1 MSRFKFLHTLVSAL
15 LVISISTTT
24 SAQRVS
30 GLSRQA
36 AGIKRIADTLS
47 PGSRISVIP
56 FHGAERYGTFV
67 SNDSE
72 SFTFHDI
79 DDKTDVT
86 LKHSDVRKLKQGYGG
101 YNSIS
106 GKHTDRKRG
115 IIVAVVIVGV
125 VFGVLFGALA
135 KEKD

>member
-1 MSRFKFLHTLVSAL
+1 L
-15 LVISISTTT
+15 TTG
-24 SAQRVS
+24 AQQVS

-56 FHGAERYGTFV
+56 IHGAERYGAFV
-67 SNDSE
+67 SNDPE
-72 SFTFHDI
+72 SFTFHDV

-86 LKHSDVRKLKQGYGG
+86 LKYSEVRKLKQGYGG

-106 GKHTDRKRG
+106 GKHTDRKHGVIAVVVVLG
-115 IIVAVVIVGV
+115 IIGGLLIAVTQ
-125 VFGVLFGALA
+125 A
-135 KEKD
+135 KN

>member
-1 MSRFKFLHTLVSAL
+1 LHATDGGEGLAL
-15 LVISISTTT
+15 IW
-24 SAQRVS
+24 
-30 GLSRQA
+30 
-36 AGIKRIADTLS
+36 
-47 PGSRISVIP
+47 SRISVIP

-115 IIVAVVIVGV
+115 IIGAVVIVGV

-135 KEKD
+135 TEKDQPALANMAASLSTNLRAFDWDI